1 MAPGRSITACLAGAT
16 EDYEAV
22 ICAWDANVT
31 RLADEERRALDEEA
45 RKAAEKNRDK
55 RIQDAINAF

>member
-1 MAPGRSITACLAGAT
+1 MIS
-16 EDYEAV
+16 
-22 ICAWDANVT
+22 AWDADVT

-55 RIQDAINAF
+55 RMQDALNAF